1 MLGGKIIHLIVI
13 ITNQLKLCMMN
24 KTLLSILT
32 IACLLFL
39 SCSDDDDF
47 SQINDDQEITD
58 PTEEE
63 PITIDLSENF
73 GNEVS
78 RNFIGQIVDTNQ
90 NPIPDVAIEI
100 ADITTTTD
108 DNGVFILNEASVY
121 ENFAYI
127 KASKPGYINGSR
139 ALIPTEGINH
149 IRIMLLEKNIAAT
162 IESGTSSVVTN
173 ENGASVEFDGNFIN
187 DETEETY
194 TGNIKVS
201 FHYLNPEDS
210 NMTSQMPGML
220 YAANADN
227 EERMLQTFGMLAVEL
242 EGENGEKLN
251 LAETSGA
258 TIRVPLSSALSA
270 NAPATIPL
278 WYFDEDKGYWIEE
291 GEATLQGNEYVGTVN
306 HFSFWNCDIPAEAV
320 NYCLTLENE
329 EGETL
334 ANTVVSITSATYGT
348 TYGATNE
355 SGEVC
360 GLVPIGEN
368 LSLEVYSSYYNSD
381 CNEIFFTTEIGS
393 FSQDTEE
400 TLSIEVPDELEVSVT
415 ASILNCD
422 AALLSEGYVI
432 IRTGIYSFHT
442 IYIEN
447 GELSSSFLL
456 CNENYSIELEAINTN
471 SLESSGNLSYTLT
484 EGNNDLG
491 SISACE
497 TELEEFINYTIDDEE
512 FLITEEIIA
521 NYGDNF
527 LTIQGYNGQAFLY
540 LEGIL
545 AQELT
550 GSYNSV
556 PFPINAIGFS
566 FVEGPL
572 TTDEYTNITFEVTSF
587 GQVGQYID
595 IEFSGDYLDW
605 SGNPHTIVG
614 TVHVLRDE

>member
-1 MLGGKIIHLIVI
+1 
-13 ITNQLKLCMMN
+13 MMN

-78 RNFIGQIVDTNQ
+78 RNFIGQIVDANQ

-220 YAANADN
+220 YAANAEN

-306 HFSFWNCDIPAEAV
+306 HFSFWNCDIPTEAV

-329 EGETL
+329 EGEILT
-334 ANTVVSITSATYGT
+334 NTTVSITSATYGT
-348 TYGATNE
+348 TYGQTNE
-355 SGEVC
+355 EGEVC
-360 GLVPIGEN
+360 GLVPMGEN
-368 LSLEVYSSYYNSD
+368 LMLEVYYGDYNSD
-381 CNEIFFTTEIGS
+381 CNDIFYSTEIGP
-393 FSQDTEE
+393 FSQDTTESL
-400 TLSIEVPDELEVSVT
+400 TVEVPDELEVSIN
-415 ASILNCD
+415 AIILNCD
-422 AALLSEGYVI
+422 AELLLEGYVI
-432 IRTGIYSFHT
+432 INGYSSNI

-447 GELSSSFLL
+447 GELSTSFLL

-471 SLESSGNLSYTLT
+471 SIQSSGNLFYTLT

-491 SISACE
+491 SISTCE
-497 TELEEFINYTIDDEE
+497 TELEEFIQYSIDNGETNFFVSSNIESSFQLSNPNYDSPMLYVYSSTNDFECFYIMGLLNDSPHVGE
-512 FLITEEIIA
+512 
-521 NYGDNF
+521 YGY
-527 LTIQGYNGQAFLY
+527 YN
-540 LEGIL
+540 
-545 AQELT
+545 
-550 GSYNSV
+550 YNSQDQL
-556 PFPINAIGFS
+556 GFNFS
-566 FVEGPL
+566 DCLDVGEQ
-572 TTDEYTNITFEVTSF
+572 TENNIQFQLNSLGE
-587 GQVGQYID
+587 VGQYID

>member
-1 MLGGKIIHLIVI
+1 
-13 ITNQLKLCMMN
+13 MMN

-32 IACLLFL
+32 IACLLFF

-78 RNFIGQIVDTNQ
+78 RNFIGQIVDANQ

-139 ALIPTEGINH
+139 ALIPTEGTNH

-187 DETEETY
+187 DKTEETY

-251 LAETSGA
+251 LADTSEA
-258 TIRVPLSSALSA
+258 TIRVPLSSSLSA

-278 WYFDEDKGYWIEE
+278 LYFDEDKGYWIEE
-291 GEATLQGNEYVGTVN
+291 GEATLQGNEYVGTVS
-306 HFSFWNCDIPAEAV
+306 HFSFWNYDIPTEAV

-329 EGETL
+329 EGEIL
-334 ANTVVSITSATYGT
+334 ANTTVSITSATYGT
-348 TYGATNE
+348 TYGQTNE
-355 SGEVC
+355 EGEVC
-360 GLVPIGEN
+360 GLVPMGEN
-368 LSLEVYSSYYNSD
+368 LMLEVYYGDYNSD
-381 CNEIFFTTEIGS
+381 CNDIFYSTEIGP
-393 FSQDTEE
+393 FSQDTIESL
-400 TLSIEVPDELEVSVT
+400 TVEVPDELDVSIN
-415 ASILNCD
+415 AIILNCD
-422 AALLSEGYVI
+422 AELLSEGYVI
-432 IRTGIYSFHT
+432 INGYYSNT

-447 GELSSSFLL
+447 GELSTSFLL

-491 SISACE
+491 SISTCE
-497 TELEEFINYTIDDEE
+497 TELEEFIQYSIDNGETNFFVSSNIESSFQLSNPNYDSPMLYVYSSTNDFECFYIMGLLNDSPYVGE
-512 FLITEEIIA
+512 
-521 NYGDNF
+521 YGY
-527 LTIQGYNGQAFLY
+527 YN
-540 LEGIL
+540 
-545 AQELT
+545 
-550 GSYNSV
+550 YNSQDQL
-556 PFPINAIGFS
+556 GFNFS
-566 FVEGPL
+566 ECLNVGEQ
-572 TTDEYTNITFEVTSF
+572 TENNIQFQLNSLGE
-587 GQVGQYID
+587 VGQYID